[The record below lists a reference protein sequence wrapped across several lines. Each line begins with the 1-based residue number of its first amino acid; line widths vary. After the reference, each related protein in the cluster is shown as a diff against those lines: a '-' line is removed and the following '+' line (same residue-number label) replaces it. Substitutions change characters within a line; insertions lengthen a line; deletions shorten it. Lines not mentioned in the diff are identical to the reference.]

1 MFFVTCSPN
10 TKPYISWLELQ
21 RYFSRGFFFFNFQ
34 KILTDALLESR
45 PVVPETEGGT
55 GRDVMGKRG
64 DIDGGKRSPSC
75 LLSSVYL
82 MLNPTLPVYAS
93 VCQFHHID
101 LVIKSKWSEVC

>member
-1 MFFVTCSPN
+1 MSPVLQTLNHIYLGWSYNVISAEFF
-10 TKPYISWLELQ
+10 
-21 RYFSRGFFFFNFQ
+21 FFFFNFQ

-64 DIDGGKRSPSC
+64 DIDGGKRSPPC

-93 VCQFHHID
+93 VCQFCLVD